1 MRLVVLRC
9 GTDIAVPPSTQLI
22 DVGAVPTRQELKALD
37 SLAAEVLP
45 EDPTPSLA
53 EIAVQPDVAH
63 LGAPQYAPQPIS
75 DPLRVVV
82 VGSDAALSA
91 VLTRLMRA
99 DTMWVEVGFVPTD
112 DGSPTANYWGIAHLS
127 AEEQFDCAVSG
138 QVRPLPLIRDDAATA
153 VAGRA
158 SVSDWE
164 NRELTAEIIVDDAVL
179 ARHQSGRRI
188 PRTGVFGARLQPL
201 VDAPGLAGF
210 VLDTPVMPVR
220 RGLFGRFENEYGS
233 IAEGSRLVGRALQAG
248 GESLRVMVDGVSR
261 KRPVERVTFYR
272 HLRDAQVVRP

>member
-22 DVGAVPTRQELKALD
+22 DVKAVPTRQELKALD

-53 EIAVQPDVAH
+53 EIAAQPDVAH
-63 LGAPQYAPQPIS
+63 LGTPQYAPQPIS

-112 DGSPTANYWGIAHLS
+112 DDSPTADYWGITNLS
-127 AEEQFDCAVSG
+127 VEEQFDYAASG
-138 QVRPLPLIRDDAATA
+138 RVRPLPLIRDDAATA

-164 NRELTAEIIVDDAVL
+164 NRELTAEIIVDDDVL

-188 PRTGVFGARLQPL
+188 PRTGVFGARVQPV

>member
-53 EIAVQPDVAH
+53 EIAAQPDVAH

-82 VGSDAALSA
+82 AGSDAALSA

-112 DGSPTANYWGIAHLS
+112 DDSPTADYWGIAHLTV
-127 AEEQFDCAVSG
+127 EEQFDCASSKD
-138 QVRPLPLIRDDAATA
+138 RK
-153 VAGRA
+153 
-158 SVSDWE
+158 SV
-164 NRELTAEIIVDDAVL
+164 V
-179 ARHQSGRRI
+179 
-188 PRTGVFGARLQPL
+188 
-201 VDAPGLAGF
+201 
-210 VLDTPVMPVR
+210 
-220 RGLFGRFENEYGS
+220 
-233 IAEGSRLVGRALQAG
+233 
-248 GESLRVMVDGVSR
+248 
-261 KRPVERVTFYR
+261 
-272 HLRDAQVVRP
+272 

>member
-22 DVGAVPTRQELKALD
+22 DVKAVPTRQELKALD

-53 EIAVQPDVAH
+53 EIAAQPDVAH

-112 DGSPTANYWGIAHLS
+112 DDSPTADYWGITNLS
-127 AEEQFDCAVSG
+127 VEEQFDCAASG
-138 QVRPLPLIRDDAATA
+138 RVRPLPLIRDDAATA
-153 VAGRA
+153 VAGLRF
-158 SVSDWE
+158 
-164 NRELTAEIIVDDAVL
+164 RI
-179 ARHQSGRRI
+179 GRI
-188 PRTGVFGARLQPL
+188 GSSPPKSLLMMMFWL
-201 VDAPGLAGF
+201 VTNQADGFPAPGFLGPGCNHWWMRPGWPG
-210 VLDTPVMPVR
+210 LCWTP
-220 RGLFGRFENEYGS
+220 
-233 IAEGSRLVGRALQAG
+233 Q
-248 GESLRVMVDGVSR
+248 
-261 KRPVERVTFYR
+261 
-272 HLRDAQVVRP
+272 

>member
-22 DVGAVPTRQELKALD
+22 DVKAVPTRQELKALD

-45 EDPTPSLA
+45 KDPTPSLA
-53 EIAVQPDVAH
+53 EIAAQPDVAH
-63 LGAPQYAPQPIS
+63 LGTPQYAPQPIS

-99 DTMWVEVGFVPTD
+99 DTMWVEVGFVPITGD
-112 DGSPTANYWGIAHLS
+112 SPTADYWGITNLS
-127 AEEQFDCAVSG
+127 IEEQFDCAASG
-138 QVRPLPLIRDDAATA
+138 RVRPLPLIRDDAATA

-164 NRELTAEIIVDDAVL
+164 NRELTAEIIVDDDVL

-188 PRTGVFGARLQPL
+188 PRTG
-201 VDAPGLAGF
+201 
-210 VLDTPVMPVR
+210 
-220 RGLFGRFENEYGS
+220 
-233 IAEGSRLVGRALQAG
+233 
-248 GESLRVMVDGVSR
+248 
-261 KRPVERVTFYR
+261 
-272 HLRDAQVVRP
+272 

>member
-22 DVGAVPTRQELKALD
+22 DVKAVPTRQELKALD

-53 EIAVQPDVAH
+53 EIAAQPDVAH
-63 LGAPQYAPQPIS
+63 LGTPQYAPQPIS

-112 DGSPTANYWGIAHLS
+112 DDSPTADYWGITNLS
-127 AEEQFDCAVSG
+127 VEEQFDCAVSG
-138 QVRPLPLIRDDAATA
+138 RVRPLPLIRDDAATA

-164 NRELTAEIIVDDAVL
+164 NRELTAEIIVDDDVL

-188 PRTGVFGARLQPL
+188 PRTGVFGARVQPL

-233 IAEGSRLVGRALQAG
+233 IAKGSRLVGRALQAG

>member
-22 DVGAVPTRQELKALD
+22 DVKAVPTRQELKALD
-37 SLAAEVLP
+37 SLAAKVLP

-53 EIAVQPDVAH
+53 EIAAQPDVAH

-112 DGSPTANYWGIAHLS
+112 DDSPTADY
-127 AEEQFDCAVSG
+127 
-138 QVRPLPLIRDDAATA
+138 
-153 VAGRA
+153 
-158 SVSDWE
+158 
-164 NRELTAEIIVDDAVL
+164 
-179 ARHQSGRRI
+179 
-188 PRTGVFGARLQPL
+188 
-201 VDAPGLAGF
+201 
-210 VLDTPVMPVR
+210 
-220 RGLFGRFENEYGS
+220 
-233 IAEGSRLVGRALQAG
+233 
-248 GESLRVMVDGVSR
+248 
-261 KRPVERVTFYR
+261 
-272 HLRDAQVVRP
+272 

>member
-22 DVGAVPTRQELKALD
+22 DVKAVPTRQELKALD

-53 EIAVQPDVAH
+53 EIAAQPDVAH
-63 LGAPQYAPQPIS
+63 LGTPQYAPQPIS

-112 DGSPTANYWGIAHLS
+112 DDSPTADYWGITNLS
-127 AEEQFDCAVSG
+127 IEEQFDCAASG
-138 QVRPLPLIRDDAATA
+138 RVRPLPLIRDDAATA

-164 NRELTAEIIVDDAVL
+164 NRELTAEIIVDDDVL
-179 ARHQSGRRI
+179 ARHQPGLIWSVRKRVRFDCRRLPADGPGVAGRR
-188 PRTGVFGARLQPL
+188 GVAAGNGGWRVPKTTSGAGHVLPPF
-201 VDAPGLAGF
+201 AGCPG
-210 VLDTPVMPVR
+210 
-220 RGLFGRFENEYGS
+220 GS
-233 IAEGSRLVGRALQAG
+233 ALI
-248 GESLRVMVDGVSR
+248 
-261 KRPVERVTFYR
+261 
-272 HLRDAQVVRP
+272 